1 MLSPE
6 LSMEW
11 HDHPRLEGT
20 HAVLSPSN
28 YHWLNDSEEKLL
40 ARLENSQA
48 AARGTR
54 LHNLAAGN
62 IADGITLALDGRYP
76 VIARYV
82 NDAIKYEMVPEQ
94 MLMYSMYCYGTTDAI
109 SFDVEEMFL
118 RIHDLKTGVSKASF
132 DQLYVYAGLFCLE
145 YEIKP
150 FEIQGQLRIYQHE
163 EPEFCDLDQGYL
175 AWVYDRIRTINTI
188 VERKMGA

>member
-11 HDHPRLEGT
+11 HSHPRLEGS

-40 ARLENSQA
+40 ARLANAEA

-54 LHNLAAGN
+54 LHDLAARN
-62 IADGITLALDGRYP
+62 IADGITLAMDGRYP

-82 NDAIKYEMVPEQ
+82 NDAIKYGMVPEQ

-109 SFDVEEMFL
+109 SFDAGEMFL

-145 YEIKP
+145 YDFKP

-163 EPEFCDLDQGYL
+163 EPEYCDVDQGYL
-175 AWVYDRIRTINTI
+175 AWVYDRIRTINAI
-188 VERKMGA
+188 VESRMGA

>member
-11 HDHPRLEGT
+11 HSHPRLEGS

-40 ARLENSQA
+40 ARLANAEA

-54 LHNLAAGN
+54 LHDLAARN
-62 IADGITLALDGRYP
+62 IADGITLAMDGRYP

-82 NDAIKYEMVPEQ
+82 NDAIKYAMVPEQ

-109 SFDVEEMFL
+109 SFDAGEMFL

-145 YEIKP
+145 YDFKP

-163 EPEFCDLDQGYL
+163 EPEYCDVDQGYL
-175 AWVYDRIRTINTI
+175 AWVYDRIRTINAI
-188 VERKMGA
+188 VESRMGA

>member
-11 HDHPRLEGT
+11 HSHPRLEGS
-20 HAVLSPSN
+20 HAILSPSN

-40 ARLENSQA
+40 ARLANAEA

-54 LHNLAAGN
+54 LHDLAARN
-62 IADGITLALDGRYP
+62 IADGITLAMDGRYP

-109 SFDVEEMFL
+109 SFDAGEMFL

-145 YEIKP
+145 YDFKP

-163 EPEFCDLDQGYL
+163 EPEYCDVDQGYL
-175 AWVYDRIRTINTI
+175 AWVYDRIRTINAI
-188 VERKMGA
+188 VESRMGA